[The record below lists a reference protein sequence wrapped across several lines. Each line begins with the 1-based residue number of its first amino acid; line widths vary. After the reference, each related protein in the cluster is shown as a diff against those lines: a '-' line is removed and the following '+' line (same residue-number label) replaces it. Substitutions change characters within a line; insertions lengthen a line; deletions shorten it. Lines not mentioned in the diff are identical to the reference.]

1 MVILQELK
9 RMKEVIN
16 DVFKKLASRFL
27 RERRDNYEPY
37 LRISPMGKYFSAR
50 SLNI

>member
-1 MVILQELK
+1 MIILGKVK

-27 RERRDNYEPY
+27 RELRDNYEPH
-37 LRISPMGKYFSAR
+37 LRISPMEKYFSVR
-50 SLNI
+50 RFNI